1 MQYLQGRVFLQYGKN
16 LKVSNV
22 TYPYSKEPYRVHAR
36 RLAPAHCPI
45 SPPHSDEEI
54 SSPSKA
60 TNKTPKAINKRAK
73 KTNCKSPYRRT
84 VTKDVN
90 DNNKTNIPES
100 NSKVANS
107 TDSPKLKVK
116 TQLISQ
122 SNKNNKIVETKS
134 SKHSKEGNK
143 NETKKN
149 NKIKEKSDRVN
160 TENKKDEPVKPK
172 RAKLEDVTDNSWKRD
187 EDKTML
193 EMLQGHTGSEE
204 LFCRIKQVLPHR
216 SMLEIKERFFHVM
229 ELLQQMAVGNV
240 T

>member
-1 MQYLQGRVFLQYGKN
+1 MQYLKGRVFLQYGKN

-60 TNKTPKAINKRAK
+60 TKTPKRAK
-73 KTNCKSPYRRT
+73 KTNCKSPSRRN
-84 VTKDVN
+84 VIKDVN
-90 DNNKTNIPES
+90 DNNKTNTAEC
-100 NSKVANS
+100 NSKVA
-107 TDSPKLKVK
+107 TESPKVKVK
-116 TQLISQ
+116 SQLVSQ
-122 SNKNNKIVETKS
+122 SNKKDNKIVEKNT
-134 SKHSKEGNK
+134 KHSKEGNK
-143 NETKKN
+143 TVKKN
-149 NKIKEKSDRVN
+149 SKVKSDR
-160 TENKKDEPVKPK
+160 TITDIKKDEPVKPK
-172 RAKLEDVTDNSWKRD
+172 RAKLEDVPIDNSWKRD

-216 SMLEIKERFFHVM
+216 SILEIKERFFHVM
-229 ELLQQMAVGNV
+229 ELLQKMAVGNV